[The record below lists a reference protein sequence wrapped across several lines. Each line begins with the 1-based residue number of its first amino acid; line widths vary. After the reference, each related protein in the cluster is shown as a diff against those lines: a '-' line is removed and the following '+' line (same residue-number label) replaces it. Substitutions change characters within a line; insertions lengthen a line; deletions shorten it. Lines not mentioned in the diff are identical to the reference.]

1 MTERETAEA
10 IDRRAAAWAAR
21 IDRAPLE
28 PDEQQDLDLW
38 LSQDAR
44 RLGAFAR
51 ARAVAEHTRRAAAL
65 GTGEGGFD
73 TSPTLS
79 RRSVIAAGVA
89 VGGVSLTGLAAASW
103 RQAQRLET
111 GRGEVRTVA
120 LDDGTTVSLNTLSR
134 VSVRYTRTVRE
145 VVLMFGEALF
155 TVAEDP
161 QRPFLLRA
169 AGERL
174 TATTGAF
181 LLKRLDQA
189 PLEITALEG
198 SIRMA
203 GDKAALARL
212 PANHLVR
219 LGGGD
224 LQITPVDADA
234 RGRMLAWREGK
245 LEFRDESLARAA
257 AEFGRYRGAPIR
269 LADARVSALT
279 ITGLFEANDPAAF
292 ARAAARS
299 LNLRAEIGPERILL
313 SRA

>member
-1 MTERETAEA
+1 MAERETAEA

-28 PDEQQDLDLW
+28 PQEQQELDSW
-38 LSQDAR
+38 LRQDVR

-65 GTGEGGFD
+65 GGGAIEPD
-73 TSPTLS
+73 ATPPMS
-79 RRSVIAAGVA
+79 RRALIAAGLG
-89 VGGVSLTGLAAASW
+89 VGGVSLAGLAAASW

-120 LDDGTTVSLNTLSR
+120 LDDGTTISLNTLSR
-134 VSVRYTRTVRE
+134 VSVRYTRSVRE

-161 QRPFLLRA
+161 QRPFILRA

-174 TATTGAF
+174 TASAGAF

-189 PLEITALEG
+189 PLEVTALAG
-198 SIRMA
+198 SIRMI
-203 GDKAALARL
+203 GSGRTLESL

-219 LGGGD
+219 FEASEP
-224 LQITPVDADA
+224 QVVPVDSGA
-234 RGRMLAWREGK
+234 RGRLLAWRDGK
-245 LEFRDESLARAA
+245 LEFRDENLARAA
-257 AEFGRYRGAPIR
+257 AEFGRYRGAPIQ
-269 LADARVSALT
+269 LADAGVSALT

-313 SRA
+313 SRG